1 MSMQHGIAALIWL
14 LGAATAFGVSAL
26 WLVDAHAGKMSAW
39 ALVSLAWSAALIA
52 VLAHHVAQ
60 FIAPRASAFM
70 NLRGHE
76 PLAAEMRH
84 AEDMGS

>member
-52 VLAHHVAQ
+52 VLARQLAQ
-60 FIAPRASAFM
+60 FIAPRASALM
-70 NLRGHE
+70 SLRGRE
-76 PLAAEMRH
+76 PLAAEMQH
-84 AEDMGS
+84 AKDMGS

>member
-52 VLAHHVAQ
+52 VLAHHVAK

-70 NLRGHE
+70 NLRGHD

-84 AEDMGS
+84 ADMGS